1 MTDMENF
8 KSRIKVGRYLCW
20 LFYRGELHQRFW
32 SGEAEKIEE
41 LFERVSKMDSHWTG
55 LLAGAYRSGA
65 VWEKKK
71 PQQLGRVVRAGE
83 MSRCGGDS
91 WQSIDGNGP
100 VREQELWLYMRV
112 GELFARLFG
121 SD

>member
-1 MTDMENF
+1 MADMKNF
-8 KSRIKVGRYLCW
+8 ESRIKVGRYLCW
-20 LFYRGELHQRFW
+20 LFYRGELHQHFW

-41 LFERVSKMDSHWTG
+41 LFERVSKMDSHWAG

-71 PQQLGRVVRAGE
+71 PQQLGRVVHMGE
-83 MSRCGGDS
+83 LYG

>member
-1 MTDMENF
+1 MTTTDVINHPNHYTD
-8 KSRIKVGRYLCW
+8 G
-20 LFYRGELHQRFW
+20 
-32 SGEAEKIEE
+32 KIEVIDFIE
-41 LFERVSKMDSHWTG
+41 DK
-55 LLAGAYRSGA
+55 
-65 VWEKKK
+65 
-71 PQQLGRVVRAGE
+71 QLNFNRGNVVKYISRAGE
-83 MSRCGGDS
+83 MSSCGGDS